1 MERKYYPPIITK
13 NGRIALLTMKDFNA
27 AVEEGKSILLICS
40 GNALIIG
47 ADKISE
53 NNYSAYTASIS
64 EETFSITDFSRFYK
78 IIITEGIK
86 VYMKSGGPANY
97 YNAEI
102 GFYDD
107 LTTFSSFIASPSYND
122 ETELEFIRFRK
133 TVDIE
138 SMKWY
143 VNDDMWDAIK
153 DMPCFEGDK

>member
-1 MERKYYPPIITK
+1 MEPKYYPPIVTK

-64 EETFSITDFSRFYK
+64 EETFSVTDFSRFYK
-78 IIITEGIK
+78 IIVTEGIR
-86 VYMKSGGPANY
+86 VYMKTGAPANY
-97 YNAEI
+97 YNAET

-107 LTTFSSFIASPSYND
+107 LTTFSSFVAGPLYND
-122 ETELEFIRFRK
+122 ETEIEFMRLRK

-143 VNDDMWDAIK
+143 TNDDIWDAIK
-153 DMPCFEGDK
+153 DMSFFQGDN